1 MQQTK
6 FGKPP
11 HRLETSL
18 EAVKLERSQSG
29 SPLDHTMADVTE
41 PTAAYSYL
49 PTSNGISR
57 KPTPVRTQTFHDY
70 RSIPM
75 PHQYSG
81 ETAMEAFQ
89 SPTSLGSPD
98 SYAQFSQPGSIHS
111 QTMYLHQS
119 RYNSYPQP
127 PRVHDVRLDDPLK
140 VSQQVHDI
148 SPSISSFP
156 NSAEPLSAHES
167 QFSMDSTN
175 SEDQLQN
182 YLSPAPV
189 AQAQYH
195 EPQANLIQN
204 LRFNMPI
211 TNYGGNY
218 GLVPDLYTEFKPE
231 EDYVGYALPSDRVQ
245 GL

>member
-18 EAVKLERSQSG
+18 EVVKLERSQSG
-29 SPLDHTMADVTE
+29 SPIDHTMADAPE
-41 PTAAYSYL
+41 PTAAYSYI
-49 PTSNGISR
+49 PTSNGVSR
-57 KPTPVRTQTFHDY
+57 KPPPVRTQTFHDY

-81 ETAMEAFQ
+81 ETAVETFQ

-98 SYAQFSQPGSIHS
+98 SYAQFSPQPGSIHS

-119 RYNSYPQP
+119 RYNTYPQP
-127 PRVHDVRLDDPLK
+127 PRVHDVRLDDPLQ
-140 VSQQVHDI
+140 VSQQQVTDI

-156 NSAEPLSAHES
+156 NSVEPLSAHES
-167 QFSMDSTN
+167 QFSMDRTN
-175 SEDQLQN
+175 SEDQLQS

-211 TNYGGNY
+211 TTYVGNY
-218 GLVPDLYTEFKPE
+218 DWYKPE
-231 EDYVGYALPSDRVQ
+231 EDYPGYALPSDRVQ